1 VRPRD
6 LTPLFEPRSLAIVGA
21 SANTEKW
28 GYWFARDAAKGT
40 HRRSVYLVGRSGG
53 EVHGLPVHRSLAE
66 LPEPPELVVLAVP
79 GTGLEDAVDE
89 ALGAGARALVAIAAG
104 FGELSSD
111 GAVRERAIAER
122 VRAAGAVLVG
132 PNCLGI
138 FDSSSELELATAD
151 FPSGPFG
158 FLSQSG
164 NVGLETALLL
174 EDVGLGYSRF
184 VSVGNQA
191 DVEVTELLT
200 ALAEH
205 EPTQVI
211 GIYCEDFRDGRA
223 FAEAARTAGKPVV
236 LLTVGRTE
244 AAVRAARS
252 HTGAL
257 TSALDAVDAAC
268 RAAGI
273 HRVDTPRELVDAVQ
287 ALLSP
292 VRPTGR
298 RVGVISDGGG
308 YGAIAA
314 DRLGSFGLELPVL
327 GDETQERLRAVLPPT
342 AATANPV
349 DLAGGGEQ
357 DTFTF
362 SRSTGE
368 LLASEDVDA
377 VLFTAYYGGYSSQS
391 DELREREVAVARRL
405 ADAVAETG
413 KPLVVHTM
421 HWDSPPA
428 RELRSARVPVY
439 RTIESAVL
447 GVAALVADTAR
458 SARPVP
464 SQATPA
470 APVTDAGYEAARAA
484 LADAGIAFAPARPAD
499 DAAGALEAADELGFP
514 IVLKSVGSLHKSDA
528 GGVVVGIRGAEE
540 LAAALDRLAPPY
552 SVERMEDV
560 DAGFELLI
568 GARRDPRFG
577 PILLA
582 GAGGVTAEILHD
594 TANAL
599 APVSEE
605 DALALLR
612 TLRCAPLLEGARGRP
627 PLDLAA
633 AAAALAA
640 LSRFAAAHPEVAE
653 VEVNPLLVG
662 REGAVGLD
670 ARVVPADQST

>member
-1 VRPRD
+1 VPQRD
-6 LTPLFEPRSLAIVGA
+6 FRPLFEPRSVAVVGA
-21 SANTEKW
+21 SADPEKW
-28 GYWFARDAAKGT
+28 GHWFARDAAKGA
-40 HRRSVYLVGRSGG
+40 HRRRVYLVGRSVG

-66 LPEPPELVVLAVP
+66 LPEPAELVVLAVP
-79 GTGLEDAVDE
+79 AGGLEGAVDE
-89 ALGAGARALVAIAAG
+89 SLAAGARALVAIAAG

-122 VRAAGAVLVG
+122 VREAGAVLVG

-138 FDSSSELELATAD
+138 FDSSTELELATAD
-151 FPSGPFG
+151 FPAGPFG

-191 DVEVTELLT
+191 DVEVTELIV
-200 ALAEH
+200 ALAGH
-205 EPTQVI
+205 EPTRVI
-211 GIYCEDFRDGRA
+211 GVYCEDFRDGRA

-236 LLTVGRTE
+236 LLTVGHTE
-244 AAVRAARS
+244 AAARAARS

-273 HRVDTPRELVDAVQ
+273 HRVETPRELVDVVQ

-292 VRPTGR
+292 VRPRGR

-314 DRLGSFGLELPVL
+314 DRLGARGLDLPLLV
-327 GDETQERLRAVLPPT
+327 DETRERLRAVLPPT

-362 SRSTGE
+362 SRSTGG

-391 DELREREVAVARRL
+391 AELQDREVAVARRL
-405 ADAVAETG
+405 SDAVAETG

-428 RELRSARVPVY
+428 RELRAARVPVY

-447 GVAALVADTAR
+447 GLAALVADTERPDRAVPVL
-458 SARPVP
+458 SAPAEPV
-464 SQATPA
+464 A
-470 APVTDAGYEAARAA
+470 DAGYAGAREA
-484 LADAGIAFAPARPAD
+484 LAEAGVAFAPARPAGNRP
-499 DAAGALEAADELGFP
+499 GALEAADALGYP
-514 IVLKSVGSLHKSDA
+514 VVLKTVGSLHKSDA
-528 GGVVVGIRGAEE
+528 GGVVVGIRDAGE
-540 LAAALDRLAPPY
+540 LAAALDRLPPPY

-560 DAGFELLI
+560 AIGFELLV

-577 PILLA
+577 PVVLA
-582 GAGGVTAEILHD
+582 GAGGVAAEILRD
-594 TANAL
+594 TATAL
-599 APVSEE
+599 APVSRDE
-605 DALALLR
+605 ALALLR
-612 TLRCAPLLEGARGRP
+612 TLRCAPLLEGGRGRP
-627 PLDLAA
+627 ALDLASA
-633 AAAALAA
+633 AEALAA

-653 VEVNPLLVG
+653 VEVNPLLV
-662 REGAVGLD
+662 RRDGAVGLD
-670 ARVVPADQST
+670 ARIVLADQST